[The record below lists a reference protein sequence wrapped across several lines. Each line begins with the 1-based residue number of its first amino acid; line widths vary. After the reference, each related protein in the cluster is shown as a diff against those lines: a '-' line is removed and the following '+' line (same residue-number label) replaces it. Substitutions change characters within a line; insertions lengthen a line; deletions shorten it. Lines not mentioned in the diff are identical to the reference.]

1 MIDRGEKMTTAL
13 FIMGVIVALACAA
26 FRLRLLRIALN
37 LLPIA
42 IGAGYAAYL
51 ILIGRPT
58 WAIIVMLVSLYATC
72 PWWEFLDEAVWM
84 KKGVCRG
91 V

>member
-13 FIMGVIVALACAA
+13 FIMGVIVALACVA

-37 LLPIA
+37 LVPIA
-42 IGAGYAAYL
+42 IGAGSAAYL

-58 WAIIVMLVSLYATC
+58 WAVIAMLASLYATC

-84 KKGVCRG
+84 KMGVCRG